1 MKERTSVTLD
11 PDLYKRV
18 QHDES
23 MNLSGLVN
31 RVVREY
37 YEGGHPRGL
46 DLQIRRVENRLE
58 EVRTEEEKLEQR
70 LADLEERKERVDD
83 TLDEALDALEG
94 LSTSKLHPENLA
106 VETQARKLGVRPDE
120 LCEEVKQARAD

>member
-11 PDLYKRV
+11 PDLYDRV
-18 QHDES
+18 QRDES

-37 YEGGHPRGL
+37 YEGGHPDGL

-58 EVRTEEEKLEQR
+58 EVRAEEEKLEQR
-70 LADLEERKERVDD
+70 LSDLEERKERVDD
-83 TLDEALDALEG
+83 TLEEALDALEG
-94 LSTSKLHPENLA
+94 LSTAKLHPENLA
-106 VETQARKLGVRPDE
+106 VENQARKLGVQPDV
-120 LCEEVKQARAD
+120 LCEKVEQARAD